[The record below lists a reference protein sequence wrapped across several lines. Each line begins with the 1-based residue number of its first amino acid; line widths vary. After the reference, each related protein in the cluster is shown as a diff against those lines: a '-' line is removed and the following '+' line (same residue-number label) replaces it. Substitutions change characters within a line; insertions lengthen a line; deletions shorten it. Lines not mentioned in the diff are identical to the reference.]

1 MNSVTTVTRRHKSR
15 SCHDQPSVTDVTLS
29 YRSVTVIRPQLT
41 IEARWYNDTPS
52 GHALMAH
59 PEKSFQTMLMAECE
73 GNEPQARGVLLFLP
87 AFLNRIN

>member
-1 MNSVTTVTRRHKSR
+1 
-15 SCHDQPSVTDVTLS
+15 
-29 YRSVTVIRPQLT
+29 
-41 IEARWYNDTPS
+41 
-52 GHALMAH
+52 MAH